1 MGDGAR
7 DRRAVGTGPNAV
19 RRRSLIRRLACLV
32 AVVACSSHAPRAELG
47 RVEAWRDD
55 LATVASTVAG
65 KHVDPF
71 FRVPEATWKQ
81 QVAELDAKIPALDDA
96 HVTAALV
103 RLVAS
108 MGDTHTMLGAWG
120 SAGVY
125 PVTFTWFDDGI
136 FVTGAAEPW
145 AIGMR
150 LVGVGT
156 KSLDDALA
164 LIAPLIAHDSPA
176 GLHARADDVL
186 GDVALLAGLDLGT
199 PQGATF
205 VLAGADGTQRSLAV
219 VPGKLRAQVVPPAK
233 LPLHLQGPPY
243 FYWNK
248 YDEAN
253 HLLYFAYNVCAEDP
267 KAGPFAKL
275 AAGTLA
281 FVDQHR
287 IDRFVID
294 LRRNQGGNSE
304 IIKPLIEGLAAR
316 PQLAGKIY
324 AIIGMHTFSSGML
337 DAMDLQRDV
346 HATLVGGATS
356 GKPNAY
362 GEVKLV
368 ELPHSHFKLQYSTK
382 RFSFPDYP
390 GDALVPDVVVPVTSA
405 DWFAGRDPA
414 LDAIIAR

>member
-1 MGDGAR
+1 
-7 DRRAVGTGPNAV
+7 
-19 RRRSLIRRLACLV
+19 
-32 AVVACSSHAPRAELG
+32 
-47 RVEAWRDD
+47 
-55 LATVASTVAG
+55 
-65 KHVDPF
+65 
-71 FRVPEATWKQ
+71 
-81 QVAELDAKIPALDDA
+81 
-96 HVTAALV
+96 
-103 RLVAS
+103 
-108 MGDTHTMLGAWG
+108 
-120 SAGVY
+120 
-125 PVTFTWFDDGI
+125 
-136 FVTGAAEPW
+136 
-145 AIGMR
+145 MR

-164 LIAPLIAHDSPA
+164 SIAPLIAHDSPA
-176 GLHARADDVL
+176 GLHAHADDVL

-199 PQGATF
+199 PHGATF
-205 VLAGADGTQRSLAV
+205 ALAAADGTQRTLAV

-281 FVDQHR
+281 FVDEHR
-287 IDRFVID
+287 IDRFVVD

-304 IIKPLIEGLAAR
+304 IIKPLIDGLAAR
-316 PQLAGKIY
+316 PQLVGKIY

-346 HATLVGGATS
+346 HATLVGGPTS

-382 RFSFPDYP
+382 HFSFPTYP

-414 LDAIIAR
+414 LDAILAR